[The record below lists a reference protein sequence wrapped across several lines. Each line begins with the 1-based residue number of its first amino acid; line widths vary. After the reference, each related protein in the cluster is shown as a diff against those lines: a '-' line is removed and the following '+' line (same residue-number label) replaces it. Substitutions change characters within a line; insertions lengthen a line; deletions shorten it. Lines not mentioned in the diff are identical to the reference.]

1 MSGFRLPLVIT
12 FLLAAL
18 LSLVNVSA
26 YRGATV
32 TEGLTIQVVNTGS
45 AALALAAGTGNAV
58 NQVSMANGILQ
69 IDFRKGSGVANH
81 SFQPARGSV
90 AADIFQ
96 MRQVFTIT
104 NNGTTCQDVSIYV
117 SSGSPTNLTAIYGR
131 LTGGVTPGIQ
141 LAGAG
146 GMQIVGNKVKLQ
158 PAPTSNQMVLDFW
171 WQAST
176 QVDASGNFGVQVSS
190 TKSATCP

>member
-69 IDFRKGSGVANH
+69 IDF
-81 SFQPARGSV
+81 
-90 AADIFQ
+90 
-96 MRQVFTIT
+96 
-104 NNGTTCQDVSIYV
+104 
-117 SSGSPTNLTAIYGR
+117 
-131 LTGGVTPGIQ
+131 
-141 LAGAG
+141 
-146 GMQIVGNKVKLQ
+146 
-158 PAPTSNQMVLDFW
+158 
-171 WQAST
+171 
-176 QVDASGNFGVQVSS
+176 
-190 TKSATCP
+190 

>member
-1 MSGFRLPLVIT
+1 M
-12 FLLAAL
+12 
-18 LSLVNVSA
+18 
-26 YRGATV
+26 
-32 TEGLTIQVVNTGS
+32 
-45 AALALAAGTGNAV
+45 
-58 NQVSMANGILQ
+58 
-69 IDFRKGSGVANH
+69 
-81 SFQPARGSV
+81 

-104 NNGTTCQDVSIYV
+104 NNSTTCQDVSVYV